1 MDDLTSNCC
10 GGAAMVF
17 CECKA
22 WQHHSVPC
30 AAGERRWHV
39 ALPLFLSSLGLAVLS
54 YAMPTRPW
62 LAFGAL
68 LVTTLA
74 WAPVGIIYSFPAT
87 FLSGQA
93 ARDTVF
99 GHALPGAYR

>member
-1 MDDLTSNCC
+1 M
-10 GGAAMVF
+10 
-17 CECKA
+17 
-22 WQHHSVPC
+22 
-30 AAGERRWHV
+30 
-39 ALPLFLSSLGLAVLS
+39 ALPLFLSSCGLAVLS
-54 YAMPTRPW
+54 YAMPARPW

-93 ARDTVF
+93 AIAVY
-99 GHALPGAYR
+99 GHALPGACM